1 METEEC
7 DKLGG
12 EFTVPGHGSLHPS
25 ADAGETDDM
34 ELLMEVME
42 AREAVEE
49 CESEE
54 ELVGL
59 KAENEQRIAESIAVL
74 EEAFATDDL
83 GRAKRES
90 VRLRYWRNIG
100 ESLREWEGKG
110 SQHVLQH

>member
-1 METEEC
+1 M
-7 DKLGG
+7 GG
-12 EFTVPGHGSLHPS
+12 EFSVPGHGDLH
-25 ADAGETDDM
+25 AGGGGEGQDM

-49 CESEE
+49 CETEE

-59 KAENEQRIAESIAVL
+59 KEENEARIQDSIKVL
-74 EEAFATDDL
+74 EDAFAKDDL
-83 GRAKRES
+83 AAAKRES